1 MTDRI
6 VLSGVSGTGFH
17 GVFDH
22 EKRDGQTFVVDVAI
36 DADLAAAGRS
46 DDLSRTVN
54 YGEIGAVVHERIEGE
69 PFDLIER
76 LASVIAQDVLAGHRL
91 VDEVTVTVHKP
102 QAPVGVPFA
111 DVTVS
116 VARRRDPVPVVI
128 ALGANLGDAQG
139 ALMSAVA
146 SIMDLAGVAAVQ
158 VSDVVETDPVG
169 GPDQPVYLNQVVTA
183 TTWWSAPRLLSS
195 LHRIEAEHGRVREIR
210 WGARTLDLDLIQY
223 GTPGMESEWR
233 SESEDLMLPH
243 PRAHERGFVLVPW
256 LDVDPDARLRV
267 GEQVVAVADRL
278 DAVETSGV
286 RPLAEERTDCGCGAG
301 GCGS

>member
-1 MTDRI
+1 
-6 VLSGVSGTGFH
+6 
-17 GVFDH
+17 
-22 EKRDGQTFVVDVAI
+22 
-36 DADLAAAGRS
+36 
-46 DDLSRTVN
+46 
-54 YGEIGAVVHERIEGE
+54 
-69 PFDLIER
+69 
-76 LASVIAQDVLAGHRL
+76 
-91 VDEVTVTVHKP
+91 
-102 QAPVGVPFA
+102 
-111 DVTVS
+111 
-116 VARRRDPVPVVI
+116 
-128 ALGANLGDAQG
+128 
-139 ALMSAVA
+139 
-146 SIMDLAGVAAVQ
+146 
-158 VSDVVETDPVG
+158 
-169 GPDQPVYLNQVVTA
+169 
-183 TTWWSAPRLLSS
+183 

>member
-1 MTDRI
+1 M
-6 VLSGVSGTGFH
+6 
-17 GVFDH
+17 
-22 EKRDGQTFVVDVAI
+22 
-36 DADLAAAGRS
+36 
-46 DDLSRTVN
+46 
-54 YGEIGAVVHERIEGE
+54 
-69 PFDLIER
+69 
-76 LASVIAQDVLAGHRL
+76 
-91 VDEVTVTVHKP
+91 VDEVTVTAQKP

-183 TTWWSAPRLLSS
+183 TTWWSAPRLLAS

>member
-54 YGEIGAVVHERIEGE
+54 YGEIGAVVLERIEGE

-146 SIMDLAGVAAVQ
+146 SIMDLAGVTAVQ
-158 VSDVVETDPVG
+158 VSDVVETDPWEVR
-169 GPDQPVYLNQVVTA
+169 TSRS
-183 TTWWSAPRLLSS
+183 TSTKWSRRRP
-195 LHRIEAEHGRVREIR
+195 G
-210 WGARTLDLDLIQY
+210 GARRGCLPPCT
-223 GTPGMESEWR
+223 ESRPSTAECGR
-233 SESEDLMLPH
+233 SVG
-243 PRAHERGFVLVPW
+243 ARGLW
-256 LDVDPDARLRV
+256 
-267 GEQVVAVADRL
+267 
-278 DAVETSGV
+278 TS
-286 RPLAEERTDCGCGAG
+286 T
-301 GCGS
+301 